1 MQRQQEE
8 TTKAV
13 ERLEKNVENT
23 KSRRRSSVEDEHVD
37 RMARDLDHQLSRT
50 VNQIGREYD
59 RNYYY
64 MGQRF
69 AEGDS
74 KSHFRCSTSSISK
87 VADGAIKS

>member
-13 ERLEKNVENT
+13 ERLEKNVEST
-23 KSRRRSSVEDEHVD
+23 RPRPRRASSDEHVE
-37 RMARDLDHQLSRT
+37 RMARDLDHQLVRSA
-50 VNQIGREYD
+50 NQIGREYD
-59 RNYYY
+59 RDYYH

-74 KSHFRCSTSSISK
+74 KIIPCSSS
-87 VADGAIKS
+87 AIGS